1 MTTANYNIDISGK
14 TVKFLTKEDVLLKN
28 DLMRARYDEDCA
40 YYPSDLD
47 VYLFRKVS
55 EYIPVAINEKIK
67 DYKYYKLYE
76 FVRIIDDN
84 DEFKETL
91 ILIWYNYI
99 IKG

>member
-1 MTTANYNIDISGK
+1 MVNVDYNINVTGK
-14 TVKFLTKEDVLLKN
+14 TVKFLTKEDVLLKS
-28 DLMRARYDEDCA
+28 DLMRAIYDEDCT

-67 DYKYYKLYE
+67 NYKYYKLYE
-76 FVRIIDDN
+76 FVRIIYDN

-91 ILIWYNYI
+91 ILT
-99 IKG
+99 

>member
-1 MTTANYNIDISGK
+1 MVNVDYNINVTGK
-14 TVKFLTKEDVLLKN
+14 TVKFLTKEDVLLKS
-28 DLMRARYDEDCA
+28 DLMRAIYDEDCT

-67 DYKYYKLYE
+67 NYKYYKLYE

-91 ILIWYNYI
+91 ILT
-99 IKG
+99 